1 MHTYLEDAI
10 EFRREHHIPF
20 RLERAR
26 HERLLT
32 RRLALRDVD
41 ERLVRQDDRH
51 VRLETVRFRLSPFHR
66 ARLFQVDRPRRLLPG
81 RILDEELKDAVV
93 LSFRSFVITNVLW
106 GKRTS
111 AHRARVREQN
121 GVSIKKRG
129 TAMGWSAAP
138 HLL

>member
-20 RLERAR
+20 RFERAG

-32 RRLALRDVD
+32 RRLALRNVD

-111 AHRARVREQN
+111 AHGARVRE
-121 GVSIKKRG
+121 
-129 TAMGWSAAP
+129 
-138 HLL
+138 